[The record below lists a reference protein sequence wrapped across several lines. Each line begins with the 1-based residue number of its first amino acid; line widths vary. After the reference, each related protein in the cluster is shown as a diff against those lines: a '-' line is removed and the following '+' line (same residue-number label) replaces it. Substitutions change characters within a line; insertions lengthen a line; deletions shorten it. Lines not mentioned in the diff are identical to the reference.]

1 MNFTIQ
7 LPFLIILLS
16 NFASASDR
24 IVIECESKKV
34 TKIKYWKNNYAWFQ
48 PLEYLQSKKSQMKG
62 KLFHDLEVTGGN
74 CFELIIRG
82 KQNKNEYT
90 DIVELNESPTPKTM
104 PVDFKNLHL
113 CQDIAMHRMIQYD
126 KRDPYQYKH
135 GDVSEADDSMEKS
148 DGQFTCYHRVRLCH
162 HDIFFHLVNLL

>member
-24 IVIECESKKV
+24 IVFECESKKV
-34 TKIKYWKNNYAWFQ
+34 TKIKYWKNNYARFQ
-48 PLEYLQSKKSQMKG
+48 PLEYIPSKKSQMKG

-90 DIVELNESPTPKTM
+90 DMVKLNGSPTPKTM
-104 PVDFKNLHL
+104 ETDFENLNL
-113 CQDIAMHRMIQYD
+113 CQDIAMQRMIHYD
-126 KRDPYQYKH
+126 EREPYQYKQ
-135 GDVSEADDSMEKS
+135 GDVTEGEGEAAVSMEPM
-148 DGQFTCYHRVRLCH
+148 DGQLSCYHRVRLSKQ
-162 HDIFFHLVNLL
+162 DFQ